1 MGLELTPG
9 PDSQLSVVLAMQREA
24 DAAARAAKR
33 EMKQKESET
42 PERPPFAHSL
52 SGDSVPRAGSV
63 DEESEAD
70 GDDSARE
77 SPAPRRR
84 KPAKPRKSKLAQE
97 IKPEAE
103 SSVPP
108 E

>member
-1 MGLELTPG
+1 
-9 PDSQLSVVLAMQREA
+9 MQREA
-24 DAAARAAKR
+24 EAAARAAKR
-33 EMKQKESET
+33 EQNKQKGDET

-52 SGDSVPRAGSV
+52 SGDSVPRAMSV
-63 DEESEAD
+63 DEEIEAD

-97 IKPEAE
+97 IKPEAD